1 MKNLLKTLVIALFLG
16 ITFTSNAE
24 EKNPTPMKS
33 KTFEVGMYQSINT
46 LIMVINIEKTGNE
59 DLLIVL
65 KDEEGNIISKNYVG
79 KRNQTYRGRFDMSEL
94 KDGKYF
100 FEFIKGYEKI
110 LKDVELQSTAPKE
123 SIRQI
128 LLN

>member
-1 MKNLLKTLVIALFLG
+1 
-16 ITFTSNAE
+16 
-24 EKNPTPMKS
+24 
-33 KTFEVGMYQSINT
+33 MYQSINT